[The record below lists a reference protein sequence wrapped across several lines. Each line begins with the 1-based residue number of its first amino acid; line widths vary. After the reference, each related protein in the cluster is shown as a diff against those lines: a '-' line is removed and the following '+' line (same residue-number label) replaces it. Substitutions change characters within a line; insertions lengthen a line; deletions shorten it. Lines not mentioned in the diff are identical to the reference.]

1 MKNLTLAALM
11 ISLGLFLFDPVK
23 VSAQEK
29 PPTKEELKKMVE
41 ELDPEELEM
50 MKKMG
55 IDVSLLGKMDL
66 SDAYNEDEGKDFSE
80 RDEARIAQAK
90 KTTLKSAELAPYLAK
105 VHAGVSSK
113 FGLKATSNAQELF
126 ALAGSPAEKAQL
138 ANGLWMFGS
147 TAYAILVLGNALKSE
162 PQNAD
167 YLNNYAAFLTMAGAE
182 EAALP
187 ILKYLNSTYP
197 KNSTVLNNMAQAW
210 FGLGDIPTAEAYIDS
225 TLMLY
230 PGHSQA
236 NLTKSVIEE
245 KKGNKTAAAL
255 AMKKSIKSGYSPEKE
270 KKIKDFGHKIT
281 PNDLTF
287 YPPLNEDPMGLVH
300 MNWPKYPKNVFESEV
315 LEKEWIA
322 YREGISWMS
331 DKISAKMDML
341 YEQLEEEMDKQMESF
356 VPMGQNAEGSFTQL
370 IFSPKIRALQEY
382 YEGENGEL
390 EAKKYD
396 EIVEAG
402 YLLQEKAKK
411 IEDDYGDKLAE
422 LTESM
427 GDRIGEGSSKADME
441 AYCQSM
447 NQIKSEYLREIND
460 LFETENLKSIDYW
473 KKSLS
478 WKMNYFQF
486 SLMPDQFEWEKLKAH
501 GIWLGMISGQEVRFG
516 NPCVYVDDEE
526 EEEAETGELADF
538 YEMTCTQKSVLNLGV
553 GTITIECNKMTT
565 KLDSKFFKYTV
576 KENMDTDQIIKGSVE
591 FGFDADLAE
600 PAKWGPVKAELKGEI
615 YGFVEFDAN
624 GITDGGVKVGAKAGA
639 STNLV
644 SDSNS
649 KASLGFAD
657 DQSSTFVGAEARWG
671 WNSGPSMEG
680 KGILRG
686 LSTK

>member
-1 MKNLTLAALM
+1 MKNLTLATFILL
-11 ISLGLFLFDPVK
+11 SGLFILGPGK

-29 PPTKEELKKMVE
+29 PPTKAELEKMMK

-55 IDVSLLGKMDL
+55 IDVSLLSKMDL
-66 SDAYNEDEGKDFSE
+66 SEAYDEDEEEDFPI
-80 RDEARIAQAK
+80 RDEVRIAQAK
-90 KTTLKSAELAPYLAK
+90 KTTLKSTELVPYLEK
-105 VHAGVSSK
+105 VNAAVFSRFGSK
-113 FGLKATSNAQELF
+113 ASTNARELF
-126 ALAGSPAEKAQL
+126 TLAGSTAEKAQL

-147 TAYAILVLGNALKSE
+147 TAYAILVLGNTLQSD
-162 PQNAD
+162 PNNPD

-187 ILKYLNSTYP
+187 ILKYLNASYP
-197 KNSTVLNNMAQAW
+197 KNSTILNNMAQAL
-210 FGLGDIPTAEAYIDS
+210 FGLGDIPAAEAYIDS

-245 KKGNKTAAAL
+245 KKGNKTEAAKAL
-255 AMKKSIKSGYSPEKE
+255 KESIKSGYSPEKE
-270 KKIKDFGHKIT
+270 KKIKDFGHRIS

-300 MNWPKYPKNVFESEV
+300 MNWPKYPKNVSESQA

-322 YREGISWMS
+322 YREGISMMS
-331 DKISAKMDML
+331 DKIYSRMDVL
-341 YEQLEEEMDKQMESF
+341 SERLEEQMDKQTESF
-356 VPMGQNAEGSFTQL
+356 GPIGQNADGSITQL
-370 IFSPKIRALQEY
+370 IFSPKIQALREY

-390 EAKKYD
+390 EYQKYN
-396 EIVEAG
+396 EVVEAG
-402 YLLQEKAKK
+402 YDLQEKALE
-411 IEDDYGDKLAE
+411 IEEDFENKMAE
-422 LTESM
+422 LVESM
-427 GDRIGEGSSKADME
+427 GDRIGEGSSNADLV
-441 AYCQSM
+441 AYC
-447 NQIKSEYLREIND
+447 NAVNALKSNYLQKINT
-460 LFETENLKSIDYW
+460 LLEAGNIESIDYW
-473 KKSLS
+473 KKTLS
-478 WKMNYFQF
+478 WKMNYYQF
-486 SLMPDQFEWEKLKAH
+486 TLMPDQFEWEKLKAH
-501 GIWLGMISGQEVRFG
+501 GIWLGMISGQEVRFT
-516 NPCVYVDDEE
+516 NPCIYVDDEE

-538 YEMTCTQKSVLNLGV
+538 YDMTCTQKSVLNLGV

-576 KENMDTDQIIKGSVE
+576 KENMDTDQIIRGSVE

-615 YGFVEFDAN
+615 YGFVEFDSN

-649 KASLGFAD
+649 KTSLGFAD
-657 DQSSTFVGAEARWG
+657 DQSSTLVGGEARWG
-671 WNSGPSMEG
+671 WNSGASMEG
-680 KGILRG
+680 KGILKG
-686 LSTK
+686 LSNQ